1 MSIADFTKPS
11 DDDVL
16 KKLVENDL
24 LVSFIGNGNV
34 YQKQNETLYYRTVK
48 IKVKGEET
56 LRNVIYVKKGV
67 SWKFK
72 CTEKANQTA

>member
-1 MSIADFTKPS
+1 MSISDFTKPS
-11 DDDVL
+11 DNEVL

-24 LVSFIGNGNV
+24 VVSFVGNGNV
-34 YQKQNETLYYRTVK
+34 HQKKNETLYYRTVK

-56 LRNVIYVKKGV
+56 LRNVVYVKNGV

-72 CTEKANQTA
+72 CTEKADYNA